1 MDEDRECNTCAS
13 YDPVEGRCGLKDIYV
28 HGYDGQDCPDWSDW
42 ETRAIFGKGRRV
54 KAYD

>member
-1 MDEDRECNTCAS
+1 MEEERECNTCAS

-28 HGYDGQDCPDWSDW
+28 HGYDGEDCHDWQDW

-54 KAYD
+54 NNA